1 MEEYA
6 LKVTTKGEVLRVGMP
21 ADRKWKWYGQQIGAD
36 LVENVRPRGLEDPYM
51 MLADEEGLL
60 KEQPEVN
67 GLASWLYETH
77 KHGHPIVGD
86 VLIVRSV
93 ETEEGGDIGGLS
105 GEEADKIA
113 GRLVES
119 REKAYVA
126 VREELAWRALA
137 EVRRQAH
144 EHE

>member
-1 MEEYA
+1 MEEFA
-6 LKVTTKGEVLRVGMP
+6 LMLRAKGDVLRIEMP
-21 ADRKWKWYGQQIGAD
+21 KDRGWRWYGQQIGAD
-36 LVENVRPRGLEDPYM
+36 LVENVRPRGLEEPYM
-51 MLADEEGLL
+51 MLVDEEGLL
-60 KEQPEVN
+60 KEAPEVN

-93 ETEEGGDIGGLS
+93 ETEDGGDIEGLS

-113 GRLVES
+113 GRLVENM
-119 REKAYVA
+119 EKAYVA
-126 VREELAWRALA
+126 VWEELARRALA

-144 EHE
+144 GTV